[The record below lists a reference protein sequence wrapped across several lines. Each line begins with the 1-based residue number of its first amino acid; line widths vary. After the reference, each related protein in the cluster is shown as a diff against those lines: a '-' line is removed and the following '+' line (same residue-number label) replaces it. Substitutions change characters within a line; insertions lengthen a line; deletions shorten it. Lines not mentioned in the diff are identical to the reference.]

1 VNIFQQIKDVA
12 LEVMSDLTSCKNRAL
27 MLKDRASNKHLLIFI
42 SVTLVMLGIIIFKSS
57 SQAEFYL
64 NFLKLLS
71 ILLLS
76 FLVYCQSDCFWFIKN
91 KAYIYDFNIKNKDH
105 ADVLLERAKNADS
118 LDEEI
123 NIQEQLIFTVSIYS
137 EVYKIHATRYLIE
150 IIILLFILFFI
161 NPLFFFYN
169 LALFGV
175 MFAYDALYERG
186 SAVQAFADIIFIIN
200 CIKRLNNENPKK
212 CKEFITK
219 NKHQEI
225 RDLTKLYHIVLA
237 NQ

>member
-12 LEVMSDLTSCKNRAL
+12 LEVISDLESCKNRAL
-27 MLKDRASNKHLLIFI
+27 MLKNYASNKHFLIFI

-64 NFLKLLS
+64 NFLKLFS
-71 ILLLS
+71 ILLIS
-76 FLVYCQSDCFWFIKN
+76 FFIFCQSDCFWFLKN
-91 KAYIYDFNIKNKDH
+91 KAYIYDYNIKNKDH
-105 ADVLLERAKNADS
+105 ADVLLERAKTADS

-123 NIQEQLIFTVSIYS
+123 NIQEQLVFTVNFYS
-137 EVYKIHATRYLIE
+137 EVYKKHTTRYLIE

-169 LALFGV
+169 LALFGG
-175 MFAYDALYERG
+175 MFVYDALYVRE

-200 CIKRLNNENPKK
+200 CIKRLNSENPKK

-225 RDLTKLYHIVLA
+225 RDLTKLYHIALA
-237 NQ
+237 N

>member
-12 LEVMSDLTSCKNRAL
+12 LEVISDLESCKNRAL
-27 MLKDRASNKHLLIFI
+27 MLKGYASNKHLLIFI

-76 FLVYCQSDCFWFIKN
+76 FLVYCQSDCFWFLKN
-91 KAYIYDFNIKNKDH
+91 KAYIYDYNIKNKDN
-105 ADVLLERAKNADS
+105 ADVLLERAKNADN

-123 NIQEQLIFTVSIYS
+123 NIQEQLAFTVSIYS
-137 EVYKIHATRYLIE
+137 KVYKKHTTRYLIE
-150 IIILLFILFFI
+150 IIILLFFVLFFI

-175 MFAYDALYERG
+175 MFIYDALYERG

-200 CIKRLNNENPKK
+200 CIKRLNSENPKR

-225 RDLTKLYHIVLA
+225 RDLTKLYNIVLA
-237 NQ
+237 N

>member
-1 VNIFQQIKDVA
+1 
-12 LEVMSDLTSCKNRAL
+12 
-27 MLKDRASNKHLLIFI
+27 MLKGYASNKHLLIFI
-42 SVTLVMLGIIIFKSS
+42 SITLVMLGIIIFKSS

-91 KAYIYDFNIKNKDH
+91 KVYSYDYNIKNKDN

-123 NIQEQLIFTVSIYS
+123 NIQEQLVFTVNFYS
-137 EVYKIHATRYLIE
+137 EVYKKHTTRYLVE
-150 IIILLFILFFI
+150 IIILLIVLFFI

-169 LALFGV
+169 LALFGG
-175 MFAYDALYERG
+175 MFVYDALYVRE

-200 CIKRLNNENPKK
+200 CIKRLNSENPKK

-225 RDLTKLYHIVLA
+225 KDLTKLYYIVLA